1 MESSVGGEAFEITSL
16 TFRVNCVEG
25 QGRFSGTRRSREDD
39 KLVTRNIDGE
49 IREIVLTGAADA
61 EGIAGTAHKRAGSGP
76 GPVLGSRS
84 RGRIDVNATI
94 TAVETNLPVGKGK
107 EGVVTSHADILSGMK
122 SGAPLADDDGTGGDG
137 LAAKTFYSE
146 TLAAAVA
153 TVSCRSLTFFMC
165 HDGVLGYLPDWIFWI
180 LIRVRA

>member
-1 MESSVGGEAFEITSL
+1 MEACVGGEAFEITPL
-16 TFRVNCVEG
+16 AFRVDCIER
-25 QGRFSGTRRSREDD
+25 QGRFSGTRGSREDD

-49 IREIVLTGAADA
+49 VGEIVLTGTADT
-61 EGIAGTAHKRAGSGP
+61 EGIAGTGHKRARSGP
-76 GPVLGSRS
+76 GLGLGSRG

-94 TAVETNLPVGKGK
+94 AAVETNLPVGKGK

-122 SGAPLADDDGTGGDG
+122 SGASLADDDGTGGDG

-165 HDGVLGYLPDWIFWI
+165 HDGVLGYLPAWIFWI